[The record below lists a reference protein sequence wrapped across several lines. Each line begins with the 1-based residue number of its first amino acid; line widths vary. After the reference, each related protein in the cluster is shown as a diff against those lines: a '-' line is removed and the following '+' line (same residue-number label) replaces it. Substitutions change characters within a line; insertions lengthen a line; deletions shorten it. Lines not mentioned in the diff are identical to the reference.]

1 MSPGCG
7 FTMPKKKL
15 VSSYVDSGFFS
26 KDDRQRARKIFDL
39 GMGARGKGQRLS
51 LAPRCRSTPDF
62 AKRQALFAITNLD
75 LTRFILPHQHSAPA
89 RRPVPA
95 LPLQLQQTV
104 LVTHYPV
111 LTHHP
116 FFLQP
121 EHLVE
126 LSRRRSP
133 PMIISFR
140 RRRPCITPVVLGDV
154 VLLQIAIGLVVASDP
169 GQP

>member
-1 MSPGCG
+1 MGTLLMW
-7 FTMPKKKL
+7 FNRIVLAT
-15 VSSYVDSGFFS
+15 
-26 KDDRQRARKIFDL
+26 ARKIL
-39 GMGARGKGQRLS
+39 PS
-51 LAPRCRSTPDF
+51 VTPRNVPWLRF
-62 AKRQALFAITNLD
+62 HQQALFAITNLD

-89 RRPVPA
+89 RCPVPT

-111 LTHHP
+111 LTHHR

>member
-1 MSPGCG
+1 
-7 FTMPKKKL
+7 MPKKKL
-15 VSSYVDSGFFS
+15 VSSSVDSGFFS
-26 KDDRQRARKIFDL
+26 KDDGQRARKTFDL
-39 GMGARGKGQRLS
+39 GMGARGRGSASS
-51 LAPRCRSTPDF
+51 LAPRCRSTQDF

-89 RRPVPA
+89 RCPVPT

-111 LTHHP
+111 PTHHP
-116 FFLQP
+116 FLLQP

-126 LSRRRSP
+126 LSHRRSP

-140 RRRPCITPVVLGDV
+140 LRRPCVTPVVLGDV
-154 VLLQIAIGLVVASDP
+154 LLLQIAIGLVVASDLD
-169 GQP
+169 QP

>member
-15 VSSYVDSGFFS
+15 VSSSVDSGFFS

-39 GMGARGKGQRLS
+39 GMGARGKGQRLF
-51 LAPRCRSTPDF
+51 PRCRSTQDF

-89 RRPVPA
+89 RCPVPT

-111 LTHHP
+111 LTHP

-126 LSRRRSP
+126 LSRRQSP

-140 RRRPCITPVVLGDV
+140 LRRSCITPDV
-154 VLLQIAIGLVVASDP
+154 
-169 GQP
+169 